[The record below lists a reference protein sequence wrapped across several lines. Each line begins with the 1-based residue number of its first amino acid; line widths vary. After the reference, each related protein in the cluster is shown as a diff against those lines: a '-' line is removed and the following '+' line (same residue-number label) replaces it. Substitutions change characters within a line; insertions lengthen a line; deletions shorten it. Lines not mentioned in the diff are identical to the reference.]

1 MFKYNLG
8 LKEKCS
14 FKVTI
19 ISSRQDTLDIVSFI
33 AISNTHVS
41 GLYFH
46 SSEIIQRERLLFI
59 RVLGIFPNQ
68 FVLAS

>member
-41 GLYFH
+41 
-46 SSEIIQRERLLFI
+46 
-59 RVLGIFPNQ
+59 
-68 FVLAS
+68 